1 LDRIIGEGAFG
12 KVYSGRLLKQT
23 IENGKERKS
32 LMRKADKEHQE
43 GKMGLA
49 VAVKMLQ
56 SMTWLCQH
64 FINYKY
70 EKGCKDLGNLMK

>member
-1 LDRIIGEGAFG
+1 
-12 KVYSGRLLKQT
+12 
-23 IENGKERKS
+23 
-32 LMRKADKEHQE
+32 MRKADQEHQE
-43 GKMGLA
+43 VKMGLA

-70 EKGCKDLGNLMK
+70 EKGSKNDISKS